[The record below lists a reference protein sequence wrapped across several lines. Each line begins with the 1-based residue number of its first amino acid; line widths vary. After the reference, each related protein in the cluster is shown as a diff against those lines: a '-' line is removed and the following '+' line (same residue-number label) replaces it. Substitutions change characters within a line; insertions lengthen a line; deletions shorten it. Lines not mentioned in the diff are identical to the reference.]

1 VTEPEVNI
9 PLNIR
14 RMEIQDLQKVSEL
27 DKISFSLPWPESS
40 FKFEIEH
47 NQVSRCWVAE
57 IASEASQPVVIGMI
71 VAWLIVD
78 EVHIATL
85 AVQPEYRKL
94 HIAQQLLI
102 RILTDGY
109 RSGAVKAFL
118 EVRKSNLAARS
129 LYKKF
134 GFVESGVRK
143 RYYQDNGEDAV
154 LMNLDEFDLDL
165 WKSFG

>member
-1 VTEPEVNI
+1 
-9 PLNIR
+9 
-14 RMEIQDLQKVSEL
+14 
-27 DKISFSLPWPESS
+27 
-40 FKFEIEH
+40 
-47 NQVSRCWVAE
+47 
-57 IASEASQPVVIGMI
+57 VVIGMI